1 MKKTLFSFTTFLT
14 GLVISFNCYSF
25 VPLRFIKMDN
35 RNGFSSDYLTDIIQ
49 DKEGF
54 LWITSMN
61 GINRYDGYE
70 LKIFKPGFK
79 DKNGFTNHEFKA
91 VTIDKED
98 NYWFATLHSGINVY
112 NKKTGEVRAIN
123 TRGPANQT
131 ILHDFVNDVFCDSKG
146 RIWISTDGGLNM
158 FHPKENR
165 MFTYTEGMNPGKNN
179 PKGAIYNVYE
189 DSKGQIF
196 ICSAVNGL
204 YLFEDKLNDFIN
216 FRIPSVYSIGGYVN
230 RIHNIVEDSNG
241 TYWIGTW
248 GNGLFQTEI
257 SIKKGLT
264 VLRHLHDGLKVN
276 SLKANLITC
285 LYKSR
290 SGAILIGT
298 TSSLHILN
306 NPESTDEKLTVIEV
320 GEGENQISNGEI
332 TQIFEDRSGILWFTT
347 AGGGLN
353 KVDAGSKQFTTH
365 LIVKNGIKLDPQI
378 INSFYNNP
386 NGDLMVGVQGVGFGK
401 YSIEK
406 EVFTHYLNLFEYR
419 NLPRDLNTAICFFK
433 DSKGLL
439 WIGERFYGVYLVDE
453 KSGKV
458 AHYSNLENV
467 SGFDSRRVNVIQE
480 DPMHNVWVGTESG
493 LYKFVRL
500 NEPDKFQ
507 VFRFLSAK
515 DNPYS
520 ISGDYINSL
529 YFDSNRTLWVTT
541 NNGLSKLE
549 TPLKTNFPLVFK
561 NYSVSR
567 DNSNGLRSN
576 MLYSMH
582 EDELKRFWIG
592 TGGEGLA
599 LFDRE
604 NEKFTH
610 FSRNVGLK
618 GDAIYDIIPGK
629 DNSLWLTSDQGLI
642 KFSYKNNKKPVIES
656 YTYEDGLQGNIFLPG
671 SSHKDSQ
678 GNIYIGGYH
687 GFNSFNPEKLQL
699 NQSIPEMAFTKIETS
714 NNEVNIFD
722 ALENGLNITHK
733 DKSFSIGFTAL
744 SYSQPTK
751 NMFSY
756 ILEGF
761 DQDWSIVNYTGRT
774 VTYKNVP
781 PGDYTFKVIASNSS
795 DLWNVKPL
803 ELKITVKPHPF
814 ETWWAFTFYGLVFFA
829 ILFWIYYI
837 LINNTKIKHSF
848 EIEKLERI
856 KEENIN
862 EFKFRFFTNISHEL
876 LTPLS
881 IISCSVEDLTKNLK
895 INKENLHVMSNN
907 VNRLLRLITQLLDYR
922 KMETN
927 NMMPLVTKI
936 DINLFFREICDS
948 FQPFSDKKFI
958 TTYLNGE
965 IEEEIFVDPEKLEKI
980 ISNLLSN
987 AFKYTPEY
995 GKIFFFYKLVKED
1008 SLSWLC
1014 VEIIDS
1020 GQGIHISN
1028 IQQIFDRFYRVKSI
1042 TGKTFGTGIGLALTK
1057 NLVEV
1062 HKGVINVENDATYGA
1077 KFSFKIPVSEEAYS
1091 EDQIADE
1098 TGVYLIKEF
1107 SVGFG
1112 DSSDSSAESG
1122 VPTPSVKGTAKIL
1135 VVEDNIEFRRLI
1147 ANYLSYYFEVFE
1159 ASNGVEGYELAIK
1172 ESPDLIISDVMMPE
1186 MDGIELCQKIKN
1198 NIETSDILVIL
1209 LTAKVGDEAR
1219 FQSYKSGA
1227 DSYIPKPVSFKVLH
1241 ARIDSLIDLR
1251 QQIIKRFSSGI
1262 MPEIKEINI
1271 SGMDNNLLKMMKTE
1285 VEKNISDPDLNVNR
1299 LSEKLQLSS
1308 SMLYRKLT
1316 KLTGMSPVEFIRN
1329 IRVEHSAQLLKSS
1342 DSNVSE
1348 AAYNSGF
1355 NDLSYF
1361 TKCFKNHY
1369 GVTPK
1374 NYKKKYSE

>member
-1 MKKTLFSFTTFLT
+1 MKKLLFSFAAFLT

-61 GINRYDGYE
+61 GINRFDGYD
-70 LKIFKPGFK
+70 LKIYKPRFN
-79 DKNGFTNHEFKA
+79 DKNGFASHEFKA
-91 VTIDKED
+91 VTIDKEG

-112 NKKTGEVRAIN
+112 NKKTGEVRVIN
-123 TRGPANQT
+123 TRGPANQI
-131 ILHDFVNDVFCDSKG
+131 ILHDFVNDIFCDSKG

-158 FHPKENR
+158 FDPQENR
-165 MFTYTEGMNPGKNN
+165 MYTYTSEMNPGKNN
-179 PKGAIYNVYE
+179 PQGVISSVYE

-196 ICSAVNGL
+196 ICSNGNGL
-204 YLFEDKLNDFIN
+204 FLLEEKRNDFIS
-216 FRIPSVYSIGGYVN
+216 FKIPLSYDLIGWVN
-230 RIHNIVEDSNG
+230 RIHTIIEDSHG
-241 TYWIGTW
+241 RYWIGTW
-248 GNGLFQTEI
+248 GNGLFQAEI
-257 SIKKGLT
+257 SKNNGLT
-264 VLRHLHDGLKVN
+264 ILRHLHNRTKENKLKTD
-276 SLKANLITC
+276 LITC
-285 LYKSR
+285 FHIDR
-290 SGAILIGT
+290 SGALIIGT
-298 TSSLHILN
+298 TSSLHILT
-306 NPESTDEKLTVIEV
+306 NPGSINEKLTIVEV
-320 GEGENQISNGEI
+320 GEGENQISNCEI

-353 KVDAGSKQFTTH
+353 KFDTGSKQFTTCSIE
-365 LIVKNGIKLDPQI
+365 LKGVRLDPQI
-378 INSFYNNP
+378 ITSFYQNP
-386 NGDLMVGVQGVGFGK
+386 NGDLMIGTQGIGFGK

-406 EVFTHYLNLFEYR
+406 DEFTDYRNLVQYR

-439 WIGERFYGVYLVDE
+439 WIGERFYGIYIVDE
-453 KSGKV
+453 NSGKAV
-458 AHYSNLENV
+458 NYSRQENV
-467 SGFDSRRVNVIQE
+467 SGFDSRRVNVIKE
-480 DPMHNVWVGTESG
+480 DPMHNIWVGTESG

-500 NEPDKFQ
+500 NEPGKFQ
-507 VFRFLSAK
+507 VFRFRSAK

-529 YFDSNRTLWVTT
+529 YFDSNQTLWITT
-541 NNGLSKLE
+541 NKGLSKLE
-549 TPLKTNFPLVFK
+549 TPLNINFPLVFK
-561 NYSVSR
+561 NYSVSK
-567 DNSNGLRSN
+567 NNANGLRSN
-576 MLYSMH
+576 VLYSMY

-592 TGGEGLA
+592 TGGEGLS

-671 SSHKDSQ
+671 SSYKDSQ

-687 GFNSFNPEKLQL
+687 GFNFFNPENLQL

-722 ALENGLNITHK
+722 ALKNGLITTHK

-761 DQDWSIVNYTGRT
+761 DQEWNIVNYTGRT

-795 DLWNVKPL
+795 DLWNATPL

-814 ETWWAFTFYGLVFFA
+814 ETWWALLFYGIVFFG
-829 ILFWIYYI
+829 ILIWINYI
-837 LINNTKIKHSF
+837 LINNTKIRHSF

-927 NMMPLVTKI
+927 NMKPLVTKI
-936 DINLFFREICDS
+936 DINHFFREICES

-958 TTYLNGE
+958 STYLNGE
-965 IEEEIFVDPEKLEKI
+965 IGQEIFVDPEKLEKI
-980 ISNLLSN
+980 VSNLLSN

-995 GKIFFFYKLVKED
+995 GKIFFNYNLVHED
-1008 SLSWLC
+1008 LTSWLC

-1062 HKGVINVENDATYGA
+1062 HKGVINVENDPNYGA
-1077 KFSFKIPVSEEAYS
+1077 KFSFKIPVSKEAYS

-1112 DSSDSSAESG
+1112 DSSDSSAESA
-1122 VPTPSVKGTAKIL
+1122 VQTPTEKGTAKIL

-1159 ASNGVEGYELAIK
+1159 ASNGVEGYEMALK
-1172 ESPDLIISDVMMPE
+1172 ESPDLIVSDVMMPE
-1186 MDGIELCQKIKN
+1186 MDGIEFCQKIKN
-1198 NIETSDILVIL
+1198 NIETSHILVIL

-1271 SGMDNNLLKMMKTE
+1271 SGMDNNLLKMMKSE

-1329 IRVEHSAQLLKSS
+1329 IRIEHSAQLLKSS

-1361 TKCFKNHY
+1361 TKCFKTHF